1 MMKTRGGNEME
12 LGVSLFLLVLINLL
26 MTLGRQQKRAWVRWL
41 LSSVSLILLIVALLF
56 ILRMFM

>member
-1 MMKTRGGNEME
+1 ME

-26 MTLGRQQKRAWVRWL
+26 MTLGRQQKRVWVRWI